1 MKILIITTSGT
12 IGQEKDENHVSIS
25 TNVDH
30 AMDFFSSN
38 LIPKDIELSF
48 ENLYNCDSS
57 NVTPNHWSKI
67 VKCLIQN
74 HDNYDGFIITHG
86 TNTLDY
92 TCAALTFMLEK
103 FNKPI
108 VLTRSSI
115 TTFSITVA
123 MHKQIYQIQ
132 FVYFIINIKK

>member
-1 MKILIITTSGT
+1 MMKILIITTGGT

-25 TNVDH
+25 TDIDH
-30 AMDFFSSN
+30 SMDFFKSD
-38 LIPKDIELSF
+38 LIPKDVEFSF

-57 NVTPNHWSKI
+57 NVTPNHWAKI
-67 VKCLIQN
+67 VKCLMQK

-92 TCAALTFMLEK
+92 TCAALTFMLET

-108 VLTRSSI
+108 VLTRCSVATCSV
-115 TTFSITVA
+115 TVV
-123 MHKQIYQIQ
+123 MHKLI
-132 FVYFIINIKK
+132 

>member
-1 MKILIITTSGT
+1 MIKILIITTGGT
-12 IGQEKDENHVSIS
+12 IGQEKDYNHVSIS
-25 TNVDH
+25 TDVDH
-30 AMDFFSSN
+30 SMDFFKSN
-38 LIPKDIELSF
+38 LIPKDIEVSF

-57 NVTPNHWSKI
+57 NVTPNHWAKI

-92 TCAALTFMLEK
+92 TCAALTFMLET

-108 VLTRSSI
+108 VLTRS
-115 TTFSITVA
+115 TVA
-123 MHKQIYQIQ
+123 TYSVTVVMHKQI
-132 FVYFIINIKK
+132 

>member
-1 MKILIITTSGT
+1 MKILIITTGGT
-12 IGQEKDENHVSIS
+12 IGQEKDENNVSIS

-30 AMDFFSSN
+30 SMDFFKSD

-48 ENLYNCDSS
+48 NNLFNCDSS
-57 NVTPNHWSKI
+57 NVTPTHWLKI
-67 VKCLIQN
+67 VKCLMQN

-108 VLTRSSI
+108 VLTRSSV

-123 MHKQIYQIQ
+123 MHKQIWLIQ

>member
-1 MKILIITTSGT
+1 MKILIITTGGT

-25 TNVDH
+25 TDIDH
-30 AMDFFSSN
+30 SMDFFTSD
-38 LIPKDIELSF
+38 LIPKDIEFAF

-57 NVTPNHWSKI
+57 NVTPSHWTKI
-67 VKCLIQN
+67 VKCLMEN

-92 TCAALTFMLEK
+92 TCAALTFMLET
-103 FNKPI
+103 FNKPV

-115 TTFSITVA
+115 ATCSITVV
-123 MHKQIYQIQ
+123 MHKLI
-132 FVYFIINIKK
+132 